1 MVAIVVAL
9 FNAVASFVLI
19 ALVAVYYIVERT
31 PASAAG
37 PDSPATTSRSPEPTD
52 PARDK

>member
-9 FNAVASFVLI
+9 FNAVAAFVLI

-31 PASAAG
+31 PAAPGDADSGGDRSLSSEIMAGQAA
-37 PDSPATTSRSPEPTD
+37 R
-52 PARDK
+52 